1 MYIILGTLSVPNL
14 GGSINPET
22 GFQLFLTER
31 TAEVTDNNV
40 IINSDIAKIAKV
52 IIFELELPLSFQHI
66 SLRFYRKIF
75 SG

>member
-1 MYIILGTLSVPNL
+1 MPNL

-52 IIFELELPLSFQHI
+52 IIFELVYNNIVLPLSFQNI
-66 SLRFYRKIF
+66 SPMFYRKIF